1 MLGEEACERL
11 REAHVTIVG
20 LGAVGSYALEALA
33 RAGVGHLRLVDFDTV
48 NPSNINRQL
57 LALTST
63 IGRPKAEVA
72 IERVKDIN
80 PACDVK
86 AVRSFLTGENVHE
99 LIGDDPSLVIDAID
113 ALNPKVDLIE
123 SVRKKE
129 IPLITCLGAALRF
142 DPSRVKVNTLDKT
155 YGCPLGRSVRNRLR
169 RRGVPVDMIAVYS
182 DEPLPNP
189 LPVAPPMTI
198 TDEDLGLAR
207 GRERNTLGSL
217 PTITGIFG
225 LTAANTAIK
234 ILIQKPLDS

>member
-11 REAHVTIVG
+11 RAASVTIVG

-72 IERVKDIN
+72 VERVRDIN
-80 PACDVK
+80 PACDVE
-86 AVRSFLTGENVHE
+86 AIRSFLTADNVCE
-99 LIGDDPSLVIDAID
+99 LIGDSPGLIIDAID

-142 DPSRVKVNTLDKT
+142 DPTRVKVNTLEKAC
-155 YGCPLGRSVRNRLR
+155 GCPLGRTVKNRLR
-169 RRGVPVDMIAVYS
+169 RRGVPVDMICVYS

-189 LPVAPPMTI
+189 LPIAPPMTI

-234 ILIQKPLDS
+234 MLIRE